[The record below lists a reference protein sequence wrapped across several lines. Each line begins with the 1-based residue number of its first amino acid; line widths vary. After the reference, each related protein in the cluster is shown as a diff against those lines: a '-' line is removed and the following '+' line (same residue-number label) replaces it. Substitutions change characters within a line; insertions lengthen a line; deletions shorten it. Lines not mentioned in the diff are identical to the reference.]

1 MIKKVCVFCASSDY
15 SNPVFLDAAYKLG
28 EILAEESITVV
39 YGGGSAGLMGKVAE
53 GALSKDGKVIGII
66 PKFMYDLEWGHN
78 GLTELQIVE
87 NMSERKD
94 LMMKDTDAA
103 IALPGGSGTL
113 EELFEIITLKRLGV
127 YLSPIILV
135 NINGFFNPCIQLLEN
150 AIKEKF
156 MDERSKMM
164 WKAVNKP
171 AEVIAAIN
179 NCPAWSEN
187 ARNFAT
193 LTKDRK

>member
-15 SNPVFLDAAYKLG
+15 SNPLYLNAAYKLG

-135 NINGFFNPCIQLLEN
+135 NINGFFNPCIQLLKN
-150 AIKEKF
+150 AITEKF
-156 MDERSKMM
+156 MDERSNLM
-164 WKAVNKP
+164 WKSVNEP
-171 AEVIAAIN
+171 ADVINAIN
-179 NCPAWSEN
+179 NSPSWSED
-187 ARNFAT
+187 ARRFAT
-193 LTKDRK
+193 LTKGRK